1 MPDSDMVEEVEEE
14 EEKARAGARLREE
27 GKDGVK

>member
-1 MPDSDMVEEVEEE
+1 MVEEVEEE